1 MCGVGHPFVESIRPE
16 ALETV
21 TNATRTTKDGRQY
34 PATRMKDKP
43 ETEEENNEIASS
55 ALDEFKIRNKKTR
68 SD

>member
-1 MCGVGHPFVESIRPE
+1 
-16 ALETV
+16 
-21 TNATRTTKDGRQY
+21 
-34 PATRMKDKP
+34 MKDKP